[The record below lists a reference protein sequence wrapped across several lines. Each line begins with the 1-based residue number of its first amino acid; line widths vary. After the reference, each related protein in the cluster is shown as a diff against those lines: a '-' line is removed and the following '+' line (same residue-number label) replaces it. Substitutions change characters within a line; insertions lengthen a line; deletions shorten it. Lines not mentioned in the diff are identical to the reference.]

1 MWAILLLWTAPAAA
15 AETEQ
20 DEAATNVAP
29 NPAAWVTAGDYPPR
43 AMMEGRKGVTG
54 FRLTVGAD
62 GLPTR
67 CEITS
72 SSGHDDL
79 DAATCRTV
87 MRRARIRPWRNERG
101 EATPVIFSSRVN
113 WTIFHDQD
121 DEVAAASDMPS
132 PGID

>member
-1 MWAILLLWTAPAAA
+1 MWTILLLWTVPAAA
-15 AETEQ
+15 VEQ

-29 NPAAWVTAGDYPPR
+29 DPAAWVTAGDYPAR
-43 AMMEGRKGVTG
+43 AMMEGRTGVTG

-72 SSGHDDL
+72 SSGHKDL

-101 EATPVIFSSRVN
+101 EAASVIFSSRVN

-121 DEVAAASDMPS
+121 DEPAAALDGSL